1 MSIIALKPCTF
12 VGKKFLIGD
21 EIPESLVANPKVQAK
36 MGTIAISGNGGT
48 IPPQELQQYT
58 SQVGEVKFEI
68 IIHSE
73 GGDIPLA
80 VTNEELSIFTD
91 ILQINVSKTEDKQKV
106 SDMIQ
111 NIESEDLLIML
122 DALDGRKFIKEE
134 AQARA
139 AALVPDEHPDEQ
151 PDEQEEE
158 QPGDDNMGG
167 D

>member
-12 VGKKFLIGD
+12 GGKKFLIGD
-21 EIPESLVANPKVQAK
+21 EIPENLVVNPKVQAK
-36 MGTIAISGNGGT
+36 MGTIAISGG
-48 IPPQELQQYT
+48 IVPPEELQQYT

-73 GGDIPLA
+73 NGDLPLA

-122 DALDGRKFIKEE
+122 DALDGRKFVKEE
-134 AQARA
+134 AQERA
-139 AALVPDEHPDEQ
+139 AALV

-158 QPGDDNMGG
+158 QPGDNDDIGG

>member
-12 VGKKFLIGD
+12 GGKKFLIGD
-21 EIPESLVANPKVQAK
+21 EIPENLVVNPKVQAK
-36 MGTIAISGNGGT
+36 MGTIAISGGT
-48 IPPQELQQYT
+48 VPPEELQQYT

-73 GGDIPLA
+73 NGDLPLA

-122 DALDGRKFIKEE
+122 DALDGRKFVKEE
-134 AQARA
+134 AQERA
-139 AALVPDEHPDEQ
+139 AALV

-158 QPGDDNMGG
+158 QPGDNDDIGG

>member
-12 VGKKFLIGD
+12 GGKKFLIGD
-21 EIPESLVANPKVQAK
+21 KIPENLVVNPKVQAK
-36 MGTIAISGNGGT
+36 MGTIAISGGT
-48 IPPQELQQYT
+48 IPPEELQQYT

-73 GGDIPLA
+73 NGDLPLA

-122 DALDGRKFIKEE
+122 DALDGRKFVKEE
-134 AQARA
+134 AQERA
-139 AALVPDEHPDEQ
+139 AALV

-158 QPGDDNMGG
+158 QPGDNDDIGG

>member
-12 VGKKFLIGD
+12 GGKKFLIGD

-36 MGTIAISGNGGT
+36 MGTIAISGGT
-48 IPPQELQQYT
+48 IPPEELQQYT

-73 GGDIPLA
+73 NGDLPLA
-80 VTNEELSIFTD
+80 VTNEELSMFTD

-139 AALVPDEHPDEQ
+139 AALIPEEQPEEQ
-151 PDEQEEE
+151 PDEQPEE

>member
-12 VGKKFLIGD
+12 GGKKFLIGD

-36 MGTIAISGNGGT
+36 MGTIAISGGT
-48 IPPQELQQYT
+48 IPPEELQQYT

-73 GGDIPLA
+73 NGDLPLA

-139 AALVPDEHPDEQ
+139 AALVPDEQPDEQ
-151 PDEQEEE
+151 PEE

>member
-12 VGKKFLIGD
+12 GGERFLIGD
-21 EIPESLVANPKVQAK
+21 EIPENLVVNPKVQAK
-36 MGTIAISGNGGT
+36 MGTIAISGGT
-48 IPPQELQQYT
+48 ILPEELQQYT

-73 GGDIPLA
+73 NGDLPLA

-122 DALDGRKFIKEE
+122 DALDGRKFVKEE
-134 AQARA
+134 AQERA
-139 AALVPDEHPDEQ
+139 AALV

-158 QPGDDNMGG
+158 QPGDNDDIGG

>member
-12 VGKKFLIGD
+12 GGKKFLIGD
-21 EIPESLVANPKVQAK
+21 EIPENLVVNPKVQAK
-36 MGTIAISGNGGT
+36 MGTIAISGGT
-48 IPPQELQQYT
+48 IPPEELQQYT

-73 GGDIPLA
+73 NGDLPLA

-122 DALDGRKFIKEE
+122 DALDGRKFVKEE
-134 AQARA
+134 AQERA
-139 AALVPDEHPDEQ
+139 AALV

-158 QPGDDNMGG
+158 QPGDNDDIGG

>member
-12 VGKKFLIGD
+12 GGKKFLIGD

-36 MGTIAISGNGGT
+36 MGTIAISGGT
-48 IPPQELQQYT
+48 IPPEELQQYT

-73 GGDIPLA
+73 NGDLPLA

-122 DALDGRKFIKEE
+122 DALDGRKFVKEE
-134 AQARA
+134 AQERA
-139 AALVPDEHPDEQ
+139 AALV

-158 QPGDDNMGG
+158 QPGDNDDIGG